1 MPFAVIS
8 TMDPEI
14 LILREVRQTQI
25 YDITCIWNL
34 KNETNELTDK
44 TEINSQTQKTN
55 LWLPKRGRLGGVEG
69 GLNKLRVWNQ
79 QIQTTIHKTH
89 NKVLTVQQREQYSR
103 AKKKFNVVSKMY
115 K

>member
-44 TEINSQTQKTN
+44 TEINSQTQKTYGYQ
-55 LWLPKRGRLGGVEG
+55 RGEGLAGLRGG
-69 GLNKLRVWNQ
+69 
-79 QIQTTIHKTH
+79 
-89 NKVLTVQQREQYSR
+89 
-103 AKKKFNVVSKMY
+103 
-115 K
+115 